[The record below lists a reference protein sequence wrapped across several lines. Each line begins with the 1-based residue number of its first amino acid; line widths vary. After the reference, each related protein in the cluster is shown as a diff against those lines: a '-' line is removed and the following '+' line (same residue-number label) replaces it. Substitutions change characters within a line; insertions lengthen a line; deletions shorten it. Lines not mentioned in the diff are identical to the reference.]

1 MPDCCIRYARVCS
14 LTVFIELKSAELLRS
29 LRNVEC
35 LPGGMARMEDGR
47 EVVNLASNDYL
58 GLAHHPALVEAFAR
72 GARDGGAGAMASRLV
87 TGTQI
92 HSGWRRPWRAEGER
106 RPP

>member
-1 MPDCCIRYARVCS
+1 MRNPERFLS
-14 LTVFIELKSAELLRS
+14 ELKSAGLLRV

-58 GLAHHPALVEAFAR
+58 GLAHHPALVEAFAK
-72 GARDGGAGAMASRLV
+72 GARDGRGGGHGLPA
-87 TGTQI
+87 
-92 HSGWRRPWRAEGER
+92 W
-106 RPP
+106 

>member
-1 MPDCCIRYARVCS
+1 MKIPEQFLS
-14 LTVFIELKSAELLRS
+14 ELKSAGLLRS

-72 GARDGGAGAMASRLV
+72 GARDGGACPDANPRVNGDPPVQCGRGVAHA
-87 TGTQI
+87 
-92 HSGWRRPWRAEGER
+92 GE
-106 RPP
+106 